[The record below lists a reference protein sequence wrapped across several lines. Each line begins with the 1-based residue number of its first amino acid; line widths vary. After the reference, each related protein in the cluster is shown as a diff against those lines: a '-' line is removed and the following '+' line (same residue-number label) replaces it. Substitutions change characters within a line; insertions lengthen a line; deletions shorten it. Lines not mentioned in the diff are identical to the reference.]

1 VSPRSRIPR
10 YSSVFAGFSLL
21 FLAGGT
27 VTAGSLEGRIPEP
40 VASEGPG
47 IGAWT
52 GVLPAPPSHPALDAQ
67 PLPAPNNRAGLRT
80 NRLPA
85 GQLGR
90 WQAIETLVFTEDE
103 AGRPRYPTLRAMW
116 EEVVAS
122 PHEVYVELPEPGG
135 PGCCI
140 AGLFRVESIGPDGRV
155 VALVRLDL
163 ETIDRSTEG
172 HAGPDGLRRFQGLD
186 RLERY
191 AEVLG
196 HELGHAVFT
205 LADPSRPRESLEL
218 RSRTAELA
226 RALRSA
232 TPDEGAQIRQEL
244 GALGAQAEALEKP
257 ARAAE
262 AQVWREL
269 AGRLKTTEH
278 ATNLSSTLD

>member
-1 VSPRSRIPR
+1 
-10 YSSVFAGFSLL
+10 
-21 FLAGGT
+21 
-27 VTAGSLEGRIPEP
+27 
-40 VASEGPG
+40 
-47 IGAWT
+47 
-52 GVLPAPPSHPALDAQ
+52 
-67 PLPAPNNRAGLRT
+67 
-80 NRLPA
+80 
-85 GQLGR
+85 
-90 WQAIETLVFTEDE
+90 
-103 AGRPRYPTLRAMW
+103 MW